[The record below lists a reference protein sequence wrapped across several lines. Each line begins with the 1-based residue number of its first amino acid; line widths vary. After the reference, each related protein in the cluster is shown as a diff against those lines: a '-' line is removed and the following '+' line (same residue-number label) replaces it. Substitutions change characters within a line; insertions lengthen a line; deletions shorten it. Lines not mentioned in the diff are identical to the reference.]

1 MRSFALLLLAALPL
15 AAGADDSFLLRG
27 VTVHTVSGQD
37 IPNGSILVQ
46 DGKILGVGVKL
57 SAPKGI
63 RIIEGKA

>member
-1 MRSFALLLLAALPL
+1 MKSIAFLLLAAFPL
-15 AAGADDSFLLRG
+15 AAGPDDSFLLRG

-46 DGKILGVGVKL
+46 DGKIMGVGAKL

-63 RIIEGKA
+63 RVIEGK